1 MYRQIKLRKGK
12 EDSLKRFHPWVFSGA
27 IQHIDEGVQE
37 GEVVRVVTNSG
48 EFIAVG
54 HFQQGSIAVRVLSFS
69 DEPVNA
75 DFWQS
80 RLRSSLQMRQAIGLA
95 TLSTASPTSVTRN
108 TTYRLVHGEGDNLPG
123 LIIDVYGQTAV
134 MQAHSIG
141 MHLSRKQIASS
152 LTEVMEGQIKHVY
165 YKSETTLPFM
175 SADDMNGFLIG
186 GSDENIAIENGLKFR
201 VDWLRGQKTGF
212 FVDQR
217 ENRSL
222 LEKYAEGKRVLNMF
236 CYTGGFSV
244 YAMRGRAELVHS
256 VDSSEKAIA
265 LTRQNVELNF
275 PGDTRHEAFCE
286 DAFRFLDN
294 SQLSSRSAQRS
305 YDLII
310 LDPPAFA
317 KHRGALHNAL
327 KGYIRLNQKAFE
339 KIERGGILFTFS
351 CSQVVTKDHFRNV
364 VFTAAA
370 LAKRKVRILHQLHQ
384 PQDHPINIYHPEGEY
399 LKGLVL
405 YVE

>member
-1 MYRQIKLRKGK
+1 MKNLQLKRGK
-12 EDSLKRFHPWVFSGA
+12 EESLLRFHPWVFSGA
-27 IQHIDEGVQE
+27 IQSLDDGLND
-37 GEVVRVVTNSG
+37 GDLVRVLG
-48 EFIAVG
+48 ADGRFIAVG
-54 HFQQGSIAVRVLSFS
+54 HYQKGSIAVRVLSFR
-69 DEPVNA
+69 DVEIDDA
-75 DFWQS
+75 FWYA
-80 RLRSSLQMRQAIGLA
+80 RLSSALNMRIAIGLA
-95 TLSTASPTSVTRN
+95 DNPDN

-123 LIIDVYGQTAV
+123 LVIDVYGQTAV

-141 MHLSRKQIASS
+141 MHLARVRIAEQ
-152 LTEVMEGQIKHVY
+152 LQKVMEGRIANVY

-175 SADDMNGFLIG
+175 DEMENGFLIG
-186 GSDENIAIENGLKFR
+186 GDSNNTAVENGLMFH

-222 LEKYAEGKRVLNMF
+222 LEKYAKDKKVLNMF
-236 CYTGGFSV
+236 CYTGGFSF
-244 YAMRGRAELVHS
+244 YAMRGGAALVHS
-256 VDSSEKAIA
+256 VDSSAKAIE
-265 LTRQNVELNF
+265 LTNRNVQLNF
-275 PGDTRHEAFCE
+275 PGDGRHQAFCE
-286 DAFRFLDN
+286 DAFKYLEGADN
-294 SQLSSRSAQRS
+294 Q

-327 KGYIRLNQKAFE
+327 KGYTRLNNKAFQ
-339 KIERGGILFTFS
+339 IIQPGGILFTFS
-351 CSQVVTKDHFRNV
+351 CSQVVTKDHFRNA

-370 LAKRKVRILHQLHQ
+370 QAGRKVRILHQLHQ
-384 PQDHPINIYHPEGEY
+384 PADHPINISHPEGEY